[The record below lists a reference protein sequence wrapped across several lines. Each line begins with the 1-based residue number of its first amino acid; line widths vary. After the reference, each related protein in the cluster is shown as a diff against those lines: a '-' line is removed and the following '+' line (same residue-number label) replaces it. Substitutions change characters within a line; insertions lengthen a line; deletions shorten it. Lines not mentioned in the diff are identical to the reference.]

1 MGFSIKYIYFGL
13 GFPFFILGFLNI
25 LFTHLLKREIFEKKM
40 LPSFVVMTSGIVAMI
55 LSKFFL

>member
-1 MGFSIKYIYFGL
+1 MEFSMKYIYFGL
-13 GFPFFILGFLNI
+13 GFTFFILSFLNV

-40 LPSFVVMTSGIVAMI
+40 LPFYFVMTSGIVVMI